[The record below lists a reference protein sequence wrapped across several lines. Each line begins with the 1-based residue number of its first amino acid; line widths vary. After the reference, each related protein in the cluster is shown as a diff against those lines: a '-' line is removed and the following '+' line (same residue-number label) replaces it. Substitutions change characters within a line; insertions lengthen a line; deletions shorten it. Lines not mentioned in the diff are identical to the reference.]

1 MRFSKTSRDFK
12 VQKIAS
18 TTRRLLCSGSAD
30 SSISYSR
37 SLSLRSDRLK
47 EATSHSGAP
56 LDTTTEERLIRPARN
71 VSGSLRLPGDKS
83 ISHRY
88 AMLGAFAEGTSR
100 FTNFST
106 GADCASTLAC
116 MEALG
121 AAVNRIGN
129 EAVEITGVA
138 GRVTPSGSPLDRG
151 NCGSTMRMISGL
163 LSPQQGSFTLIGDA
177 SLSRRPMER
186 IRKPL
191 EAMGAKL
198 TLTDGHAPLTIEGT
212 SLKPIDYTTPVPSAQ
227 VKTCVLLAGLQTAGT
242 TTVRE
247 AVRTRDHSELA
258 LRAFGATLTRTLDS
272 VSIPGPQSLHAIS
285 AAVPGDISSAAFFL
299 CAAALFPG
307 SGLVL
312 DSLGLNPTRATLL
325 DVLTALGAHIAVL
338 NLEEQ
343 NAELVGTVQ
352 VTAPP
357 EGLGSTTIS
366 GALAAQLID
375 ELPALAAIGPFT
387 SGGIR
392 IRDARELRV
401 KESDRIALVVRN
413 LRAMGAEVEEFE
425 DGLDVPGGQTLHGAT
440 IDSGGDHRI
449 AMAFSVA
456 ALRAEGDT
464 LIQGA
469 ESAAISFPEFFDLL
483 DLVAER

>member
-1 MRFSKTSRDFK
+1 LHT
-12 VQKIAS
+12 
-18 TTRRLLCSGSAD
+18 
-30 SSISYSR
+30 
-37 SLSLRSDRLK
+37 
-47 EATSHSGAP
+47 ATQEH
-56 LDTTTEERLIRPARN
+56 TVRPAKN
-71 VSGSLRLPGDKS
+71 VFGSLRLPGDKS

-88 AMLGAFAEGTSR
+88 GMLAAFAEGTSC

-121 AAVNRIGN
+121 AKVSRLEDGS
-129 EAVEITGVA
+129 VEVTGVG
-138 GRVTPSGSPLDRG
+138 GRVTPSALALDCG
-151 NCGSTMRMISGL
+151 NSGSTMRMISGL
-163 LSPQQGSFTLIGDA
+163 LAPQTGSFTLVGDA
-177 SLSRRPMER
+177 SLSRRPMGR
-186 IRKPL
+186 IQRPL
-191 EAMGAKL
+191 EEMGARL
-198 TLTDGHAPLTIEGT
+198 TLTEGHAPVMIEGGT
-212 SLKPIDYTTPVPSAQ
+212 LKAIDYTTPVPSAQ

-258 LRAFGATLTRTLDS
+258 LRAFGATLTRTVNS
-272 VSIPGPQSLHAIS
+272 VSIAGPQALHAID

-325 DVLTALGAHIAVL
+325 DVLTALGAHISVL
-338 NLEEQ
+338 NLEEN

-352 VTAPP
+352 VSAPA
-357 EGLGSTTIS
+357 EGLGSTTVS

-375 ELPALAAIGPFT
+375 ELPVLAAIGPYT
-387 SGGIR
+387 RGGIR
-392 IRDARELRV
+392 IRDAKELRV
-401 KESDRIALVVRN
+401 KESDRIALVVKN

-456 ALRAEGDT
+456 ALRAEGET
-464 LIQGA
+464 RIQGA
-469 ESAAISFPEFFDLL
+469 ESAAISFPEFFELL

>member
-1 MRFSKTSRDFK
+1 MH
-12 VQKIAS
+12 IA
-18 TTRRLLCSGSAD
+18 A
-30 SSISYSR
+30 
-37 SLSLRSDRLK
+37 
-47 EATSHSGAP
+47 H
-56 LDTTTEERLIRPARN
+56 ERIIRPARN
-71 VSGSLRLPGDKS
+71 VFGSLRLPGDKS

-88 AMLGAFAEGTSR
+88 AMLGGLAEGTSR
-100 FTNFST
+100 FTKFST

-121 AAVNRIGN
+121 AKVNRISEN
-129 EAVEITGVA
+129 SVEITGVG
-138 GRVTPSGSPLDRG
+138 GRVTPANHPLDCG
-151 NCGSTMRMISGL
+151 NSGSTMRMISGL
-163 LSPQQGSFTLIGDA
+163 LAPQEGSFTLIGDA

-186 IRKPL
+186 VRKPL
-191 EAMGAKL
+191 EAMGARL
-198 TLTDGHAPLTIEGT
+198 TLTDGHAPLAIVGGT
-212 SLKPIDYTTPVPSAQ
+212 LRPIDFTTPVPSAQ
-227 VKTCVLLAGLQTAGT
+227 VKTCVLLAGLQTDGT

-247 AVRTRDHSELA
+247 SVRTRDHSELA
-258 LRAFGATLTRTLDS
+258 LRAFGAKFTRTVDS
-272 VSIPGPQSLHAIS
+272 VSIAGPQALHSIDGD
-285 AAVPGDISSAAFFL
+285 VPGDISSAAFFL

-325 DVLTALGAHIAVL
+325 DVLTALGAHISVL
-338 NLEEQ
+338 NIEEK

-352 VTAPP
+352 VSAPA
-357 EGLGSTTIS
+357 EGLGSTEVS
-366 GALAAQLID
+366 GPLAAQLID
-375 ELPALAAIGPFT
+375 ELPVLAAIAPYT

-392 IRDARELRV
+392 IRDAGELRV
-401 KESDRIALVVRN
+401 KESDRIALVVKN
-413 LRAMGAEVEEFE
+413 LRAMGGEVAEFE
-425 DGLDVPGGQTLHGAT
+425 DGVDVPGGQTLHGAT

-456 ALRAEGDT
+456 ALRAEGET

>member
-1 MRFSKTSRDFK
+1 M
-12 VQKIAS
+12 
-18 TTRRLLCSGSAD
+18 
-30 SSISYSR
+30 
-37 SLSLRSDRLK
+37 
-47 EATSHSGAP
+47 
-56 LDTTTEERLIRPARN
+56 
-71 VSGSLRLPGDKS
+71 
-83 ISHRY
+83 
-88 AMLGAFAEGTSR
+88 
-100 FTNFST
+100 
-106 GADCASTLAC
+106 
-116 MEALG
+116 
-121 AAVNRIGN
+121 
-129 EAVEITGVA
+129 
-138 GRVTPSGSPLDRG
+138 GR
-151 NCGSTMRMISGL
+151 
-163 LSPQQGSFTLIGDA
+163 FTLIGDA
-177 SLSRRPMER
+177 SLSRRPMDR

-191 EAMGAKL
+191 EAMGASL
-198 TLTDGHAPLTIEGT
+198 TLTDGHAPLTIHGNP
-212 SLKPIDYTTPVPSAQ
+212 LQPICYTTPVPSAQ
-227 VKTCVLLAGLQTAGT
+227 VKTCVLLAGLQTTGT

-272 VSIPGPQSLHAIS
+272 VSISGPQSLHAIS

-299 CAAALFPG
+299 CAAAIFPG

-325 DVLTALGAHIAVL
+325 DVLTALGARIAVL
-338 NLEEQ
+338 NLEEK

-352 VTAPP
+352 ISAPP
-357 EGLGSTTIS
+357 EGLGSTEVS

-375 ELPALAAIGPFT
+375 ELPVLAAIAPYT

-401 KESDRIALVVRN
+401 KESDRIALVVKN
-413 LRAMGAEVEEFE
+413 LCAMGAEVAEFE
-425 DGLDVPGGQTLHGAT
+425 DGLDVPGGQTLHGAA

-456 ALRAEGDT
+456 ALRAQGET

>member
-1 MRFSKTSRDFK
+1 MPTDP
-12 VQKIAS
+12 Q
-18 TTRRLLCSGSAD
+18 
-30 SSISYSR
+30 
-37 SLSLRSDRLK
+37 
-47 EATSHSGAP
+47 
-56 LDTTTEERLIRPARN
+56 ERLIRPARN
-71 VSGSLRLPGDKS
+71 VYGSLRLPGDKS

-88 AMLGAFAEGTSR
+88 GMLAAFAEGTSR

-106 GADCASTLAC
+106 GADCASTLSC
-116 MEALG
+116 MKAIG
-121 AAVNRIGN
+121 ATINSISDG
-129 EAVEITGVA
+129 AVEITGVS
-138 GRVTPSGSPLDRG
+138 GRVTPSNQPPDCGNSGS
-151 NCGSTMRMISGL
+151 SMRMISGL
-163 LSPQQGSFTLIGDA
+163 LAPQMGRFTLIGDA
-177 SLSRRPMER
+177 SLSRRPMDR

-191 EAMGAKL
+191 EAMGASL
-198 TLTDGHAPLTIEGT
+198 TLTDGHAPLTIHGNP
-212 SLKPIDYTTPVPSAQ
+212 LQPICYTTPVPSAQ
-227 VKTCVLLAGLQTAGT
+227 VKTCVLLAGLQTTGT

-272 VSIPGPQSLHAIS
+272 VSISGPQSLHAIS

-299 CAAALFPG
+299 CAAAIFPG

-325 DVLTALGAHIAVL
+325 DVLTALGARIAVL
-338 NLEEQ
+338 NLEEK

-352 VTAPP
+352 ISAPP
-357 EGLGSTTIS
+357 EGLGSTEVS

-375 ELPALAAIGPFT
+375 ELPVLAAIAPYT

-401 KESDRIALVVRN
+401 KESDRIALVVKN
-413 LRAMGAEVEEFE
+413 LCAMGAEVAEFE
-425 DGLDVPGGQTLHGAT
+425 DGLDVPGGQTLHGAA

-456 ALRAEGDT
+456 ALRAQGET

>member
-1 MRFSKTSRDFK
+1 
-12 VQKIAS
+12 
-18 TTRRLLCSGSAD
+18 
-30 SSISYSR
+30 
-37 SLSLRSDRLK
+37 
-47 EATSHSGAP
+47 
-56 LDTTTEERLIRPARN
+56 
-71 VSGSLRLPGDKS
+71 
-83 ISHRY
+83 
-88 AMLGAFAEGTSR
+88 MLAAFAEGTSH
-100 FTNFST
+100 FANFST

-116 MEALG
+116 MQALG
-121 AAVNRIGN
+121 AQVKTGEGII
-129 EAVEITGVA
+129 EVTGVA
-138 GRVTPSGSPLDRG
+138 GRVTPAGQPLDCG
-151 NCGSTMRMISGL
+151 NSGSTMRMISGL
-163 LSPQQGSFTLIGDA
+163 LAAQQGAFTLLGDA

-198 TLTDGHAPLTIEGT
+198 TLTDGHAPIGIHGGQLH
-212 SLKPIDYTTPVPSAQ
+212 PIDFTTPVPSAQ

-247 AVRTRDHSELA
+247 AIRTRDHSELG
-258 LRAFGATLTRTLDS
+258 LRAFGASLTRDLNS
-272 VSIPGPQSLHAIS
+272 VSITGPQPLHAID
-285 AAVPGDISSAAFFL
+285 AVVPGDISSAAFFL

-307 SGLVL
+307 STLLL

-325 DVLTALGAHIAVL
+325 DVLAALGARISVL
-338 NLEEQ
+338 HLEEK
-343 NAELVGTVQ
+343 NAELVGSVQ
-352 VTAPP
+352 ISAPA
-357 EGLGSTTIS
+357 EGLGSTEIS
-366 GALAAQLID
+366 GSLAAQLID
-375 ELPALAAIGPFT
+375 ELPVLAAIAPYT

-392 IRDARELRV
+392 IRDAKELRL
-401 KESDRIALVVRN
+401 KESDRIALVARN
-413 LRAMGAEVEEFE
+413 LRAMGAEVMEFE

-456 ALRAEGDT
+456 ALRAEGET